1 MQKQDQ
7 DLMWPGTWE
16 LRESSILTH
25 VKAKNVLFGWFK
37 GSHGMWSINDLPE
50 KTEKSTFSGGGYFY
64 CFDVTAHSI
73 LHRGSSKHY
82 IMPKKSMRDFASFSN
97 CALLHINQ
105 SSARNKRKELGGKK
119 SWKPLV
125 FLESVNRP
133 LDSEDQTSWIGLWR
147 WSLLQVG
154 LKMKNASM
162 RKEINIKQGV
172 AFDLKS
178 SLFELHISVCL
189 SL

>member
-1 MQKQDQ
+1 MK
-7 DLMWPGTWE
+7 PGTWE
-16 LRESSILTH
+16 LRESNVLTH
-25 VKAKNVLFGWFK
+25 VRAKNVLFRRFK

-50 KTEKSTFSGGGYFY
+50 KTEKCTFSGGGYFF
-64 CFDVTAHSI
+64 CFDVTANGI

-82 IMPKKSMRDFASFSN
+82 IMQEKSMRDPASFPN

-105 SSARNKRKELGGKK
+105 SSVRNKRKELGGEK

-125 FLESVNRP
+125 FLQSVNRP
-133 LDSEDQTSWIGLWR
+133 LDSEDQTSWIGHWR

-162 RKEINIKQGV
+162 GTL
-172 AFDLKS
+172 A
-178 SLFELHISVCL
+178 
-189 SL
+189 